1 MHASKCFILVQT
13 FAAKTEVLVLLM
25 SLFLKKNPGFPSR
38 WSGGDFTGK
47 IGYMDEFLHR
57 PYTA

>member
-1 MHASKCFILVQT
+1 VQT